1 MYFSAMPVSQPFWSL
16 ESLLQLGFLV
26 LATAGLVLWVMQWHH
41 ARRLPKPFPG
51 WLRALTGAFAVFALG
66 NWIWSIG
73 HSAPW
78 AQAAP
83 WLLGS
88 SVAML
93 FALLALH
100 RKGMQRIVSQTIPTT
115 DGRFIEEIIL
125 AQSLAQIQRNTALQE
140 TLRKAKREHLR
151 SQMNP
156 HFLFNVL
163 TGIQHL
169 IMQDETE
176 RASDLFRRFR
186 HLLMQGFLTGES
198 STGTLEQ
205 ELEHV
210 ESYLELEA
218 IRVTN
223 PIEWTLDVH
232 TDVDPGNTP
241 CPLFL
246 IQPLVENAIWH
257 GLDGGQTQAPAIR
270 IAIQWEN
277 DEDLVIRVEDNG
289 RGLGAHSNPQKNHTS
304 RGTSIVRERLALLP
318 QGGELSI
325 ENRWSLPLASPGA
338 VSTLRL
344 FQWRS
349 YALHAAGA

>member
-1 MYFSAMPVSQPFWSL
+1 MPVSQAFWSL

-26 LATAGLVLWVMQWHH
+26 HATAGMVLWVMQWHH

-51 WLRALTGAFAVFALG
+51 WLRALTGAFSVFALG

-73 HSAPW
+73 HSQAW
-78 AQAAP
+78 GQAAP
-83 WLLGS
+83 WLMGT
-88 SVAML
+88 SVG
-93 FALLALH
+93 ALAVVLILH
-100 RKGMQRIVSQTIPTT
+100 RAGMRRIVSQTIPTS

-125 AQSLAQIQRNTALQE
+125 AQSLAQIQKNKALRE
-140 TLRKAKREHLR
+140 TLRNAKREHLR

-169 IMQDETE
+169 IMEGETE

-186 HLLMQGFLTGES
+186 HLLMQGFLTGEN
-198 STGTLEQ
+198 STGTLEE

-218 IRVTN
+218 VRVTS
-223 PIEWTLDVH
+223 PIAWSLDVH
-232 TDVDPGNTP
+232 SDVDPGTTP

-257 GLDGGQTQAPAIR
+257 GLDGGQTSEPAIR
-270 IAIQWEN
+270 IAIQWEK

-289 RGLGAHSNPQKNHTS
+289 RGITENSDRPKQHAS
-304 RGTSIVRERLALLP
+304 RGTSIVQERLSLLHH
-318 QGGELSI
+318 GGELSV
-325 ENRWSLPLASPGA
+325 ENRWSLPLKSPGA
-338 VSTLRL
+338 VSTIRL
-344 FQWRS
+344 FQWRD
-349 YALHAAGA
+349 YALQAAGA

>member
-1 MYFSAMPVSQPFWSL
+1 MYFSAMPVSQAFWSL

-51 WLRALTGAFAVFALG
+51 WLRVLTAAFAVFALG
-66 NWIWSIG
+66 NWLWSIG
-73 HSAPW
+73 HSAGW
-78 AQAAP
+78 MQAAP

-88 SVAML
+88 S
-93 FALLALH
+93 FAALVVVLMLH
-100 RKGMQRIVSQTIPTT
+100 RRGMQRIVSQTIPTS

-125 AQSLAQIQRNTALQE
+125 AQSLAQIQKNNALRE
-140 TLRKAKREHLR
+140 TLRNAKREHLR

-169 IMQDETE
+169 IMEGETE

-186 HLLMQGFLTGES
+186 HLLMQGFLTGENN
-198 STGTLEQ
+198 TGTLEE

-218 IRVTN
+218 VRVTR
-223 PIEWTLDVH
+223 PIAWTLDVH
-232 TDVDPGNTP
+232 HDVDPGTTP

-257 GLDGGQTQAPAIR
+257 GLDGGQTKDPAIR
-270 IAIQWEN
+270 IAIQWEK
-277 DEDLVIRVEDNG
+277 DDDLVIRVEDNG
-289 RGLGAHSNPQKNHTS
+289 RGISEPSERTKQHTS
-304 RGTSIVRERLALLP
+304 RGTSIVRERLSLLP
-318 QGGELSI
+318 QGGELLV
-325 ENRWSLPLASPGA
+325 ENRWSLPMASPGA
-338 VSTLRL
+338 VSTIRL
-344 FQWRS
+344 FQWRD
-349 YALHAAGA
+349 YALQAAGA